1 MSTVRDE
8 ITGQTLANEVMLE
21 RASHSGSFF
30 LVEGS
35 SDANLFKGFTNS
47 DHCSIVVCIGWGNL
61 VQAINILTN
70 MGCKEIL
77 GFCDRDY
84 RDMTDYPEYNGFIV
98 FTDENDLETQIICS
112 EALEKVLN
120 EYGTED
126 RVVAELAKE
135 GVSSSELLLRWS
147 QATGALRLSSAQNG
161 WNLKFDGM
169 KYKFIDINSPELCP
183 VETVQY
189 VFSRTTKNGLPSIAA
204 IQDIVKNCIA
214 TTNNNKLANGHDCV
228 AVLGRALR
236 NRFGNTNQFN
246 SPKRQKDLAKI
257 LRISYEFAFFQKTL
271 SFQKIRN
278 WEHTT
283 GYTVLKETV

>member
-8 ITGQTLANEVMLE
+8 ITGQTLANQIMLE

-35 SDANLFKGFTNS
+35 SDANLFEGFTNS
-47 DHCSIVVCIGWGNL
+47 DRCSIIVCIGWENL
-61 VQAINILTN
+61 VKAISILTD
-70 MGCKEIL
+70 MGCKEVL

-84 RDMTDYPEYNGFIV
+84 YEMTGYPEYNGIIV

-112 EALEKVLN
+112 EALEKVLK
-120 EYGTED
+120 EFGKED

-135 GVSSSELLLRWS
+135 GISSSELLLRWS
-147 QATGALRLSSAQNG
+147 QATGALRLSSAQND

-169 KYKFIDINSPELCP
+169 KYKFIDKNSPELCP
-183 VETVQY
+183 DKTARY
-189 VFSRTTKNGLPSIAA
+189 VFNRSTNNGLPSFAA

-214 TTNNNKLANGHDCV
+214 TTSNNKLANGHDCV

-236 NRFGNTNQFN
+236 RRFGNTNKFN
-246 SPKRQKDLAKI
+246 SSNGPTDLAKI

-271 SFQKIRN
+271 SFQKIRD